1 MKPRLSLLAVS
12 LLFASAQERL
22 LAQAPMPEYIQFA
35 GSVSKVQGGTIG
47 VKAATGN
54 YLVKLDPEAADL
66 KLSVQGTADASILQP
81 GWDVRFEVTL
91 DKRGIAQEEISK
103 LEIFTYH
110 PTTNRYGVEVPKE
123 EGGKHFVSG
132 KIAKLTK
139 ARDMTLTIP
148 GGKSVKGKIAEDAEV
163 EVNLAG
169 PVVLKVLRAGDTV
182 SIIGR
187 GFPAQAN
194 APGQVL
200 ASSIDAKLE
209 APLGD
214 GTKED
219 KPAEDKPAEDPAADK
234 PEKKPGDE
242 PKDGDKPAAGKT
254 GTEKPEKKPPTRK
267 PPVKK
272 AAEAEKDQA

>member
-1 MKPRLSLLAVS
+1 MKPRLSLLALS
-12 LLFASAQERL
+12 LVFASAQERL
-22 LAQAPMPEYIQFA
+22 LAQAPMPEYLQFA

-66 KLSVQGTADASILQP
+66 KLSVQGTADASILRP
-81 GWDVRFEVTL
+81 GLDVRFEVTL
-91 DKRGIAQEEISK
+91 DKRGNAQEEISK

-123 EGGKHFVSG
+123 EGGKHFVAG

-139 ARDMTLTIP
+139 ARDMTLNI
-148 GGKSVKGKIAEDAEV
+148 GGKNVKGKIAEGAEV
-163 EVNLAG
+163 QVNLAG

-187 GFPAQAN
+187 GYPAQAN

-209 APLGD
+209 APLG
-214 GTKED
+214 GETK
-219 KPAEDKPAEDPAADK
+219 EDKPAEDPAADK

-242 PKDGDKPAAGKT
+242 PKDGDKPDADKT
-254 GTEKPEKKPPTRK
+254 GTEKAEKKPSTRK

-272 AAEAEKDQA
+272 PAEEGKAAE